1 MPGYKKKGDKE
12 HKAAR
17 RREKREK
24 RFVFFKVALIIHIVV
39 LNRSAKRMIRMYFD
53 RSKTINHGHF

>member
-24 RFVFFKVALIIHIVV
+24 RLFFLK
-39 LNRSAKRMIRMYFD
+39 
-53 RSKTINHGHF
+53 